1 MMFNSPSWLA
11 MFPPMIIAVTGLS
24 EAKVALVQAKADLKD
39 VRSNLDADTKFLVD
53 LKEKCSASDKEFMER
68 QKSRQEELVA
78 VGEALKML
86 TDDSA
91 RDLFSSTLGFVQ
103 LRELRSV
110 TRKQL
115 VEKLQ
120 KAAKKTG

>member
-1 MMFNSPSWLA
+1 M
-11 MFPPMIIAVTGLS
+11 
-24 EAKVALVQAKADLKD
+24 
-39 VRSNLDADTKFLVD
+39 
-53 LKEKCSASDKEFMER
+53 
-68 QKSRQEELVA
+68 A

-120 KAAKKTG
+120 KAAKKTGSPKLALLAQTAQLDAFTKVKAAIDEMIAELNTQQKDEVTHRDWCPGRRGREQEGFLAY